1 MQCDVWHAAQ
11 GPRHSGTGTQ
21 AACAIC
27 TCRGRPPSSVH
38 RRHNPRFFSL
48 TLLHCAPCLLLL
60 GMQVPRAA
68 TIHEYLD
75 WTVTA
80 SEAEDP
86 DELVRAGA
94 IKSATK

>member
-1 MQCDVWHAAQ
+1 
-11 GPRHSGTGTQ
+11 
-21 AACAIC
+21 
-27 TCRGRPPSSVH
+27 
-38 RRHNPRFFSL
+38 
-48 TLLHCAPCLLLL
+48 
-60 GMQVPRAA
+60 MQVPRAA